1 MPHRQPDPPGIL
13 RRAKY
18 RVEYGLFLVV
28 VGILRLMPLDTAS
41 AVMGWI
47 WRVLA
52 PMTRRQQRVLENL
65 KKAMPEKSEA
75 ERREIALGAW
85 ENLGR
90 VFAEALQ
97 LDRIVA
103 DKENRFRWSEESAA
117 SRFGTNSDHVVLV
130 SLHLGNWEVVILPA
144 VAAGL
149 KPVGVYR
156 AVKNPLVDD
165 YLRKKRLLVF
175 PHGLLSKGHAT
186 AQTLLGHLR
195 RTGSVALVGDLR
207 ESKGID
213 VSFFGHTASATY
225 FPAMLARHCRV
236 PLVAGRCVRTHGV
249 HFRIDT
255 APIDYPVTDDR
266 SADAAAAT
274 QAIHDVFEGWI
285 RETPEQWMWVQRKWW
300 SGRSERR
307 KSRFG
312 DGTGMASEAAEGAEA
327 DPVRRGT
334 T

>member
-1 MPHRQPDPPGIL
+1 MPHRQPDRPGPL
-13 RRAKY
+13 RRLKY
-18 RVEYGLFLVV
+18 RIEYGLFLVV
-28 VGILRLMPLDTAS
+28 VGLLRLMPLDMAS
-41 AVMGWI
+41 AVMGRT

-52 PMTRRQQRVLENL
+52 PLSRRQQRVLGNL
-65 KKAMPEKSEA
+65 ELAMPEKSAA
-75 ERREIALGAW
+75 ERRAIALGAW

-90 VFAEALQ
+90 VFAETLQ

-103 DKENRFRWSEESAA
+103 DKENRFSWSEEGVAN
-117 SRFGTNSDHVVLV
+117 RFGTDSDHIVLV
-130 SLHLGNWEVVILPA
+130 SLHLGNWEAVILPA
-144 VAAGL
+144 VAAGV

-156 AVKNPLVDD
+156 EVKNPLVDD
-165 YLRKKRLLVF
+165 YLRRKRMLVF
-175 PHGLLSKGHAT
+175 PHGLLSKGHDT

-236 PLVAGRCVRTHGV
+236 PLVAGRCVRTEGV

-255 APIDYPVTDDR
+255 APIDYPVTGDR
-266 SADAAAAT
+266 TADVAAAT

-285 RETPEQWMWVQRKWW
+285 RETPAQWMWVQRKWW
-300 SGRSERR
+300 AGRSRR
-307 KSRFG
+307 RQSRHG
-312 DGTGMASEAAEGAEA
+312 EGTGVAAGAVEGAEM
-327 DPVRRGT
+327 DPLRRDT